1 MPNAPSMVKVVTS
14 RNLGLD
20 LVRATEAAALAA
32 GRYVGL
38 DHPDEADHIAGDA
51 MYQILN
57 SLDMDGYIVTGEE
70 LKLGMHSP
78 FDTGARIGA
87 GKGPMLDVVVD
98 PIEGRSLLAS
108 GRSGAIAAC
117 AVAPVG
123 SMWAPQQAIYME
135 KIIVDAEVAPAL
147 VPECMDAPAAW
158 TLALVA
164 RLKKKDI
171 HDLVVFVLDR
181 PRHAELVDEIRR
193 AGARVMLRA
202 AGDVAGA
209 LLVVAPNGRADM
221 LMGVGGVSEGIMAAC
236 AVRALG
242 GGMLGRLAPQSD
254 VEREEIKIAG
264 LSTRQILSARE
275 IIASDNI
282 FFAATGITDGP
293 LLSGVRYH
301 GKRAETHSL
310 ILRGETG
317 TRRLIY
323 AEHVLH

>member
-1 MPNAPSMVKVVTS
+1 MANTPSGIKVATS

-38 DHPDEADHIAGDA
+38 NHTDQADQLASEA
-51 MYQILN
+51 MYQVLN

-70 LKLGMHSP
+70 LKLGVHSP
-78 FDTGARIGA
+78 FDTGARIGT
-87 GKGPMLDVVVD
+87 GNGPLLDVVTD
-98 PIEGRSLLAS
+98 PIEGRSLLES
-108 GRSGAIAAC
+108 GRSGAISVC

-123 SMWAPQQAIYME
+123 SMWAPQQAIYMD
-135 KIIVDAEVAPAL
+135 KIIVGAEVASAL

-164 RLKKKDI
+164 RLKKKDV

-181 PRHAELVDEIRR
+181 PRHADLVDEIRR
-193 AGARVMLRA
+193 AGARVTLRA

-209 LLVVAPNGRADM
+209 LLVLTPNGRADI
-221 LMGVGGVSEGIMAAC
+221 LMGVGGVTEGIMAAC

-242 GGMLGRLAPQSD
+242 GGMLGRLAPQTEAERAT
-254 VEREEIKIAG
+254 VEAAG
-264 LSTRQILSARE
+264 LSTRRILSARE
-275 IIASDNI
+275 MIASDNI

-293 LLSGVRYH
+293 LLSGVRYQ

-323 AEHVLH
+323 AEHVLR

>member
-78 FDTGARIGA
+78 FDTGARIGT

-181 PRHAELVDEIRR
+181 PRHAAAAE
-193 AGARVMLRA
+193 AGLADRA
-202 AGDVAGA
+202 AVLGAVIAGRPVAWSLETLAPHHLVNDQVAGA
-209 LLVVAPNGRADM
+209 PVL
-221 LMGVGGVSEGIMAAC
+221 AAW
-236 AVRALG
+236 
-242 GGMLGRLAPQSD
+242 
-254 VEREEIKIAG
+254 
-264 LSTRQILSARE
+264 
-275 IIASDNI
+275 
-282 FFAATGITDGP
+282 
-293 LLSGVRYH
+293 
-301 GKRAETHSL
+301 
-310 ILRGETG
+310 
-317 TRRLIY
+317 
-323 AEHVLH
+323 

>member
-78 FDTGARIGA
+78 FDTGARIGT

-209 LLVVAPNGRADM
+209 LLV
-221 LMGVGGVSEGIMAAC
+221 
-236 AVRALG
+236 
-242 GGMLGRLAPQSD
+242 
-254 VEREEIKIAG
+254 
-264 LSTRQILSARE
+264 
-275 IIASDNI
+275 
-282 FFAATGITDGP
+282 
-293 LLSGVRYH
+293 
-301 GKRAETHSL
+301 
-310 ILRGETG
+310 
-317 TRRLIY
+317 
-323 AEHVLH
+323 

>member
-1 MPNAPSMVKVVTS
+1 MANTPSVVKVATS

-20 LVRATEAAALAA
+20 LIRATEAAALAA

-38 DHPDEADHIAGDA
+38 DHTDEADQTAGEA
-51 MYQILN
+51 MHHVLN
-57 SLDMDGYIVTGEE
+57 SLDMDGYIVIGEE
-70 LKLGMHSP
+70 LKLGLHSA
-78 FDTGARIGA
+78 FDTGARLGT
-87 GKGPMLDVVVD
+87 GNGPMLDVVTD
-98 PIEGRSLLAS
+98 PIEGRSLLES
-108 GRSGAIAAC
+108 GRSGAISVC

-123 SMWAPQQAIYME
+123 SMWAPQRAVYME

-147 VPECMDAPAAW
+147 VSECMDAPAAW

-181 PRHAELVDEIRR
+181 PRHAELVEEIRR

-209 LLVVAPNGRADM
+209 LLVVTPHGRADM
-221 LMGVGGVSEGIMAAC
+221 LMGIGGVSEGIMAAC

-242 GGMLGRLAPQSD
+242 GGMLGRLAPQTD
-254 VEREEIKIAG
+254 AEREAVDAAG
-264 LSTRQILSARE
+264 LSTRRILTARE
-275 IIASDNI
+275 IITNDNI

-293 LLSGVRYH
+293 LLSGVRYT

-323 AEHVLH
+323 AEHVLR

>member
-1 MPNAPSMVKVVTS
+1 MANTPSMVKVATS

-20 LVRATEAAALAA
+20 LIRATEAAALAA

-38 DHPDEADHIAGDA
+38 DQTDEADQTASEA
-51 MYQILN
+51 MHHVLN
-57 SLDMDGYIVTGEE
+57 SLDMDGYIVIGEE
-70 LKLGMHSP
+70 LKLGLHSP
-78 FDTGARIGA
+78 FDTGARIGT
-87 GKGPMLDVVVD
+87 GNGPMLDVVTD
-98 PIEGRSLLAS
+98 PIEGRSLLES
-108 GRSGAIAAC
+108 GRSGAISVC

-123 SMWAPQQAIYME
+123 SMWAPQRAVYME

-147 VPECMDAPAAW
+147 VPECLDAPAAW

-193 AGARVMLRA
+193 AGARVMLRG

-209 LLVVAPNGRADM
+209 LLVVTTEGRADI
-221 LMGVGGVSEGIMAAC
+221 LMGIGGVSEGIMAAC

-242 GGMLGRLAPQSD
+242 GGMLGRLAPQTD
-254 VEREEIKIAG
+254 AERQAVDAAG
-264 LSTRQILSARE
+264 LSTRRILTARE
-275 IIASDNI
+275 IITSDNI

-293 LLSGVRYH
+293 LLSGVRYT

-317 TRRLIY
+317 TRRLIF
-323 AEHVLH
+323 AEHVLR

>member
-1 MPNAPSMVKVVTS
+1 MANAPSLVKVATS
-14 RNLGLD
+14 RNLGMD
-20 LVRATEAAALAA
+20 LIRATEAAALAA
-32 GRYVGL
+32 GRYVGT
-38 DHPDEADHIAGDA
+38 DQTDEADQTAGEA
-51 MYQILN
+51 MYQVLN
-57 SLDMDGYIVTGEE
+57 SLDMDGYVVIGEE
-70 LKLGMHSP
+70 LKLGMHSS
-78 FDTGARIGA
+78 FDTGARIGS
-87 GKGPMLDVVVD
+87 GNGPMLDVVTD

-108 GRSGAIAAC
+108 GRSGAISAC

-123 SMWAPQQAIYME
+123 SMWAPQQAVYMD
-135 KIIVDAEVAPAL
+135 KIIVDAEVASAL

-193 AGARVMLRA
+193 AGARVTLRA

-209 LLVVAPNGRADM
+209 LLVVTPSGRADI

-242 GGMLGRLAPQSD
+242 GGMLGRLAPQTD
-254 VEREEIKIAG
+254 DERAAVKAAG
-264 LSTRQILSARE
+264 LSTRRILSARE

-293 LLSGVRYH
+293 LLSGVRYA

-323 AEHVLH
+323 AEHVLR

>member
-1 MPNAPSMVKVVTS
+1 MARAPAATKVANS

-20 LVRATEAAALAA
+20 LIRATEAAALTA
-32 GRYVGL
+32 GRYVGT
-38 DHPDEADHIAGDA
+38 DHSDEADHVAGEA
-51 MYQILN
+51 MN
-57 SLDMDGYIVTGEE
+57 HVFESLDMDGRVVIGEE
-70 LKLGMHSP
+70 LKLGTHSC
-78 FDTGARIGA
+78 FDAGARIGN
-87 GKGPMLDVVVD
+87 GNGPPLDVVVD
-98 PIEGRSLLAS
+98 PIEGRSLLAD
-108 GRSGAIAAC
+108 GRSGAISVC
-117 AVAPVG
+117 AVAPLG
-123 SMWAPQQAIYME
+123 SMWAPHSAIYME
-135 KIIVDAEVAPAL
+135 KIVVNAEVGQAL
-147 VPECMDAPAAW
+147 TPECLDAPAAW

-181 PRHAELVDEIRR
+181 PRHTDLVDEIRR

-209 LLVVAPNGRADM
+209 LMAVAPQGRVDM
-221 LMGVGGVSEGIMAAC
+221 LMGVGGVIEGVLAAC

-242 GGMLGRLAPQSD
+242 GGMLGRLAPQSRA
-254 VEREEIKIAG
+254 EREALIAAG
-264 LSTRQILSARE
+264 LHTGRILTARDM
-275 IIASDNI
+275 ITADDL

-293 LLSGVRYH
+293 LLTGVRYH

-323 AEHVLH
+323 AEHVLR